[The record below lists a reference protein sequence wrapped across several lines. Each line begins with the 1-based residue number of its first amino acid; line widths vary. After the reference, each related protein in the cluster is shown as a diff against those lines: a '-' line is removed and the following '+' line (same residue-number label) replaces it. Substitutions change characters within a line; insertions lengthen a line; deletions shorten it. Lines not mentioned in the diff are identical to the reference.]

1 MTTIG
6 KKIKNRRIE
15 LGMSQDELA
24 EKMGYKN
31 RSTIAKIEKG
41 VNDVVQSN
49 IVKFAEVLNTS
60 IAYLMGWEEAIEEKP
75 VETANKLA
83 DLFLRLEFNDD
94 NDSDVMIMLEEYFSL
109 PEPKKAQVREYV
121 HLLSGKD

>member
-31 RSTIAKIEKG
+31 EGIRRNFYKSPTENA
-41 VNDVVQSN
+41 
-49 IVKFAEVLNTS
+49 L
-60 IAYLMGWEEAIEEKP
+60 
-75 VETANKLA
+75 
-83 DLFLRLEFNDD
+83 
-94 NDSDVMIMLEEYFSL
+94 IMT
-109 PEPKKAQVREYV
+109 KRRTV
-121 HLLSGKD
+121 